1 MRPRGHPGTRG
12 DPTTMRNLAGF
23 AACAAVPAF
32 PAAAARAEGEGG
44 DADAVKRRMEE
55 MERRHEAEMKS
66 RGDAIEKLRPT
77 AGKGADDRVE
87 TLEDRVADLEKSLKA
102 ATRSKPDQKLINFS
116 LDGLFAAGAST
127 ATDPQVLDLQGG
139 GHDPHKRGFTAENIE
154 L

>member
-23 AACAAVPAF
+23 AACAAVLAF

-66 RGDAIEKLRPT
+66 LRDAIEKLRPT

-116 LDGLFAAGAST
+116 LDGLFAAGGPDAPGPPR
-127 ATDPQVLDLQGG
+127 PQLPGG
-139 GHDPHKRGFTAENIE
+139 GDRPPKRGVSSET
-154 L
+154 